1 MISSRQ
7 NSSGLTGFTGTGL
20 IFSNVTGFGCST
32 TVVVVVAGAGATK
45 LGCIEVVTGCSCT
58 VLGICRWR
66 VRFIIW
72 YYKINRLSKRYCKT
86 YLHGLVDGA
95 QNTVVVGLRL
105 VAAGAGGEG
114 GHGDGQGAAAAH
126 PAIVVVA

>member
-1 MISSRQ
+1 MEGWSYDFGIT
-7 NSSGLTGFTGTGL
+7 NS
-20 IFSNVTGFGCST
+20 
-32 TVVVVVAGAGATK
+32 TK
-45 LGCIEVVTGCSCT
+45 FY
-58 VLGICRWR
+58 W
-66 VRFIIW
+66 
-72 YYKINRLSKRYCKT
+72 LSKSYCKT